1 MSTTKE
7 REDSVLEAK
16 KSLERMQKFDPT
28 TLSRESEL
36 GVALN
41 FREAVPHARRL
52 IDLYLQLPLESVE
65 WFNQR
70 QATQLKSVADSDYNL
85 LQQILSFDP
94 NKGHGQSEQKQWI
107 NEMEQTYEQ
116 TFQHLAPWIAYGVGR
131 VTDFTKIGRDA
142 RATIQDI
149 EDKAKKLGED
159 LEQHR
164 KDAQQIL
171 DDIRKVAAEQG
182 VSQQAVYFK
191 DESESHAKQ
200 ADEWLKQTKR
210 LTLLLALYAI
220 LTLVLHKIPWI
231 APTTSYEAI
240 QLAVSKVL
248 VFTTI
253 AYFLILSA
261 KNFIA
266 HRHNAIVN
274 KHRQNALVTYRA
286 LVDAAG
292 DGANRDIVLT
302 KAAECIFGPQPT
314 GFGRA
319 DAGEPGSIS
328 MVSVSPGAIKPSAE
342 SP

>member
-1 MSTTKE
+1 MSTTQQRQK
-7 REDSVLEAK
+7 SVTEAK
-16 KSLERMQKFDPT
+16 TSLERMQKYDPN
-28 TLSRESEL
+28 TLAREGEL
-36 GVALN
+36 GAALN
-41 FREAVPHARRL
+41 FKDAVPHARRL
-52 IDLYLQLPLESVE
+52 IDLYIQLPLESVE
-65 WFNQR
+65 WFNQG
-70 QATQLKSVADSDYNL
+70 QASQLKAVADGDYN
-85 LQQILSFDP
+85 ILNEIMTFDP
-94 NKGHGQSEQKQWI
+94 AKGHGSNEKKQWI
-107 NEMEQTYEQ
+107 NQLEQTYEQ
-116 TFQHLAPWIAYGVGR
+116 TFQQLAPWIAYGVGR

-159 LEQHR
+159 MEQHR
-164 KDAQQIL
+164 KSAQAIL
-171 DDIRKVAAEQG
+171 EDIRKVAAEQG

-191 DESESHAKQ
+191 DESVSHTEQ
-200 ADEWLKQTKR
+200 AEKWLKQTKQ
-210 LTLLLALYAI
+210 LTVLLALYAM

-231 APTTSYEAI
+231 APTTSYETI

-314 GFGRA
+314 GFGKA
-319 DAGEPGSIS
+319 DAGEPASIS
-328 MVSVSPGAIKPSAE
+328 MVSMAPGTIKPGVGG
-342 SP
+342 

>member
-1 MSTTKE
+1 MSTTQQRQK
-7 REDSVLEAK
+7 SVNEAK
-16 KSLERMQKFDPT
+16 ASLERMQKFDPA
-28 TLSRESEL
+28 TLARESEL
-36 GVALN
+36 GAALN
-41 FREAVPHARRL
+41 FKDAVPHARRL
-52 IDLYLQLPLESVE
+52 IDLYIQLPLESVE
-65 WFNQR
+65 WFNHG
-70 QATQLKSVADSDYNL
+70 QANQLKSVADGDYNIL
-85 LQQILSFDP
+85 NQIMSFDP
-94 NKGHGQSEQKQWI
+94 AKGHGSNEKKQWI
-107 NEMEQTYEQ
+107 NQLEQTYEQ
-116 TFQHLAPWIAYGVGR
+116 TFQQLAPWIAYGVGR

-149 EDKAKKLGED
+149 EDKARKLGED
-159 LEQHR
+159 MEQHR
-164 KDAQQIL
+164 KSAQEIL
-171 DDIRKVAAEQG
+171 EDIRTVAAEQG
-182 VSQQAVYFK
+182 VSQQAMYFK

-200 ADEWLKQTKR
+200 AEQWLKQTKQ
-210 LTLLLALYAI
+210 LTVLLALYAM

-231 APTTSYEAI
+231 APTTSYETI

-253 AYFLILSA
+253 AYFLLLSA

-314 GFGRA
+314 GFGKA
-319 DAGEPGSIS
+319 DAGEPASIS
-328 MVSVSPGAIKPSAE
+328 MVSMAPGAIKPGVGG
-342 SP
+342 